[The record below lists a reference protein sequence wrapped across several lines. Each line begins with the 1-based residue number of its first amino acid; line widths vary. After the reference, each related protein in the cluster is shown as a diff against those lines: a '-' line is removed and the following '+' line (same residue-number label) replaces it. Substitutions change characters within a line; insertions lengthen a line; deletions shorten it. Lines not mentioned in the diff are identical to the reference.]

1 MANIIKFTI
10 ILCHLHDKYTVYL
23 PYVRL
28 DTIYSITIFLLFI
41 SEHLVQLIKRLY
53 ADKVVLPLQKRR

>member
-10 ILCHLHDKYTVYL
+10 ILCHHHDKYPVYL

-28 DTIYSITIFLLFI
+28 DTIYTITIFLLFI
-41 SEHLVQLIKRLY
+41 SEHLVQLLKRLDT
-53 ADKVVLPLQKRR
+53 DKVVLPLQKRR